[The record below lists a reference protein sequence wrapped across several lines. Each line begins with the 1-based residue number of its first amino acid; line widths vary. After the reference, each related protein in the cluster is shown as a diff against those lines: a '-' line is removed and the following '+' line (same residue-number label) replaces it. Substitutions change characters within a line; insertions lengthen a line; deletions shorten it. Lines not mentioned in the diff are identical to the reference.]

1 MSETKSGLSKPSRFA
16 NYSKHSSQQIFSFRC
31 RHCVSIDLKTYLLNS
46 GNHCRPRKQR
56 AWQPI
61 TWPRMFPIYRAIIF
75 HLSRDILILSRDKKN
90 VACPLWATVEDITKI
105 TRQNQRNNSKQITRH
120 KTNYQTNEKL
130 QNIFSLSHARDK
142 TKKIISLPLFLYR
155 AQNLTCLTNK
165 KKCQFEDRVEQ

>member
-1 MSETKSGLSKPSRFA
+1 
-16 NYSKHSSQQIFSFRC
+16 
-31 RHCVSIDLKTYLLNS
+31 
-46 GNHCRPRKQR
+46 
-56 AWQPI
+56 
-61 TWPRMFPIYRAIIF
+61 MFPIYRAIIF

-90 VACPLWATVEDITKI
+90 VACPLWATVEDIIKI

-142 TKKIISLPLFLYR
+142 TKKILSLPLFLYR